1 MRQPVSALLNKS
13 ARLGLLRY
21 RHDLA
26 PHANLQP
33 EKKLMLAILEDAF
46 ACFEKHLLGN
56 NRSSREE
63 MSWFMNKS
71 SQPLFS
77 FQNICDALRLDAG
90 YLRKYLMQR
99 SALIA
104 RQFLSVPKQR
114 GPRKYHPASSRRRTR
129 IDRLTLGPFSAERPA
144 RVIKP
149 GGYNKTGFF
158 FVGGPVS
165 YKRRS

>member
-13 ARLGLLRY
+13 ASLGLLRY

-56 NRSSREE
+56 NRLSREE
-63 MSWFMNKS
+63 MNWFMNKS
-71 SQPLFS
+71 SEPLFS

-90 YLRKYLMQR
+90 YLQKYLMQR
-99 SALIA
+99 SALLA
-104 RQFLSVPKQR
+104 GHFLSMPKER
-114 GPRKYHPASSRRRTR
+114 GPRKYHPASARRRTR
-129 IDRLTLGPFSAERPA
+129 TDRLTSAPFAA
-144 RVIKP
+144 RVVKP
-149 GGYNKTGFF
+149 RGYNKTGFF

-165 YKRRS
+165 HKR

>member
-1 MRQPVSALLNKS
+1 
-13 ARLGLLRY
+13 
-21 RHDLA
+21 
-26 PHANLQP
+26 
-33 EKKLMLAILEDAF
+33 MLAILEDAF

-71 SQPLFS
+71 SEPLFS

-104 RQFLSVPKQR
+104 RQFLPGSFS
-114 GPRKYHPASSRRRTR
+114 PAVSLGAKTAPAQKISPGEFSQANQ
-129 IDRLTLGPFSAERPA
+129 DRSAHA
-144 RVIKP
+144 RS
-149 GGYNKTGFF
+149 F
-158 FVGGPVS
+158 
-165 YKRRS
+165 